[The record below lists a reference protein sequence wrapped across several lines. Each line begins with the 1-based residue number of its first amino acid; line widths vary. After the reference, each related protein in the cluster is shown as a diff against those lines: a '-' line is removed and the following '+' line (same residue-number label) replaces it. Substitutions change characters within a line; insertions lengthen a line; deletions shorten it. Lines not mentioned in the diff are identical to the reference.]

1 MPSIKHSEVK
11 LNYDINIVFAFLAVG
26 VLLLF
31 IGKASPIW
39 GYSWMSLALMALLFT
54 VLSQLLLYTNDKKQ
68 EQQSGI
74 LSLLRSLWKYGLV
87 TAPITL
93 LFGLISWYV
102 GQYTKYKKKIEN
114 GNLPREYYNFYNA
127 STTLLVF
134 EVVSL
139 YNMITE
145 LLHISR
151 MESMQKKVGQQK
163 QTNNVKKSK
172 YMNLLEMMQ
181 ARDDT
186 IFYGFI
192 LLSYIMAGFMHVILA
207 NFITDG

>member
-1 MPSIKHSEVK
+1 MPSPKHSQVK

-31 IGKASPIW
+31 AGKTSPIW

-54 VLSQLLLYTNDKKQ
+54 VLSQLLLYNNDNNSKNTGVI
-68 EQQSGI
+68 SI
-74 LSLLRSLWKYGLV
+74 LRSLWKYGLV

-114 GNLPREYYNFYNA
+114 GNLPQEYYNFYNA

-145 LLHISR
+145 LLNTTHLENMKIKNVHS
-151 MESMQKKVGQQK
+151 K
-163 QTNNVKKSK
+163 TNTKKSK

-207 NFITDG
+207 YFITDG